1 MKKTSANTNISK
13 GEMNSEYTFDYQ
25 KAKSNRFAGQSDD
38 TRTVVVLDP
47 YLSTVF
53 STPDAVNQ
61 VLRALV
67 KTMPPQPANIKNQR
81 KTRTAS

>member
-1 MKKTSANTNISK
+1 MKKISNTNMTK
-13 GEMNSEYTFDYQ
+13 DEMKSEYVFDYQ

-67 KTMPPQPANIKNQR
+67 KTMPSRPATIKNQR
-81 KTRTAS
+81 KARTAG